1 MPHTGDRTAF
11 EEAEERFARELL
23 PFPPLPE
30 RFTGRLRPFGTD
42 VFTTRELDHGPYA
55 MGVLVAEILD
65 GGPVPEYAT
74 IGFDGYG
81 IQSWAVHHI
90 LVQRGLALFLQFAWG
105 GAQLDEDA
113 ARRTV
118 TEGFSFANS
127 LQGAIERA
135 LIQGRVSADDR
146 LVVNISSFGGSGWG
160 WVRAGTEESAWQDE
174 QDVVGG
180 VTQAVAALF
189 AGTG

>member
-11 EEAEERFARELL
+11 EEAGERFAREPL

-65 GGPVPEYAT
+65 GDPVPEYAT

-105 GAQLDEDA
+105 GAQLDQDA
-113 ARRTV
+113 ARGNLHGRILLR
-118 TEGFSFANS
+118 GCPP
-127 LQGAIERA
+127 GRHRA
-135 LIQGRVSADDR
+135 DAHPGKG
-146 LVVNISSFGGSGWG
+146 FGG
-160 WVRAGTEESAWQDE
+160 
-174 QDVVGG
+174 
-180 VTQAVAALF
+180 
-189 AGTG
+189 

>member
-1 MPHTGDRTAF
+1 MPQTGERTAF
-11 EEAEERFARELL
+11 EEAREQFARELL

-30 RFTGRLRPFGTD
+30 CFTGRLLPFGD
-42 VFTTRELDHGPYA
+42 HVFTTRELDHGPYA
-55 MGVLVAEILD
+55 IGVLVAEVLD

-81 IQSWAVHHI
+81 IQSWAVHYI

-105 GAQLDEDA
+105 GVQLDVDA

-118 TEGFSFANS
+118 TEGFSFAGA

-135 LIQGRVSADDR
+135 LDQGRVPADDG

-160 WVRAGTEESAWQDE
+160 WARTGKRESIWQHE
-174 QDVVGG
+174 QDAVGG
-180 VTQAVAALF
+180 VTKAVAALF

>member
-1 MPHTGDRTAF
+1 MPQTRDRTIF
-11 EEAEERFARELL
+11 EEAGERFAREML

-30 RFTGRLRPFGTD
+30 SFAGRLQPFGAD
-42 VFTTRELDHGPYA
+42 VFTTRELAHGPYA
-55 MGVLVAEILD
+55 MGVLVAEVLD
-65 GGPVPEYAT
+65 GGPTPEYAV
-74 IGFDGYG
+74 IGFDGHG
-81 IQSWAVHHI
+81 IQSWAVHYI

-105 GAQLDEDA
+105 GAQLDRDV

-118 TEGFSFANS
+118 TEGFSFART

-135 LIQGRVSADDR
+135 LDQGRVPADDR
-146 LVVNISSFGGSGWG
+146 LLVNISSFGGSGWG
-160 WVRAGTEESAWQDE
+160 WVRTGMGESSWEEE

-180 VTQAVAALF
+180 VTRAVAALF

>member
-1 MPHTGDRTAF
+1 M
-11 EEAEERFARELL
+11 
-23 PFPPLPE
+23 
-30 RFTGRLRPFGTD
+30 
-42 VFTTRELDHGPYA
+42 
-55 MGVLVAEILD
+55 AEILD

-90 LVQRGLALFLQFAWG
+90 LVQPGLALFLQFAWG
-105 GAQLDEDA
+105 GAQLDQDA

-160 WVRAGTEESAWQDE
+160 WVRAGAEESTWQDE